1 MNRRES
7 FEAAYADAHDMPVE
21 TFAQY
26 RMGDTYRLPGIAKC
40 WRFWNLAIDSVVVE
54 LPDHFDKYESGDF
67 MYWAEDI
74 DKAIQA
80 AGIKIQ

>member
-1 MNRRES
+1 MSRQAA

-40 WRFWNLAIDSVVVE
+40 WRFWNLALDSEGQESMVSVE
-54 LPDHFDKYESGDF
+54 ET
-67 MYWAEDI
+67 AN
-74 DKAIQA
+74 
-80 AGIKIQ
+80 